1 MSKQGKRKNNLL
13 NKFID
18 IDNETLS
25 KYLFEEIYKYYVLKK
40 STELAKEILSKY
52 NIIPSENINQYKFNR
67 YEKLLELASL
77 RNIEIPFT
85 ESDIEV
91 TNIDIIF
98 RINEFLYEEINWITE
113 HNYLYDTYNCDVDNY
128 PKSEI
133 IDMIPDEH
141 TYLSDK
147 KIEEVIEKYEEIISI
162 EFDSETK
169 ELYEEKRKEYL
180 SRDLEKTYEEI
191 IPIDQIPKMLI
202 RRKEVK

>member
-1 MSKQGKRKNNLL
+1 MSKQGKRKKNLL

-25 KYLFEEIYKYYVLKK
+25 KYLFEEIYKYCILKK

-52 NIIPSENINQYKFNR
+52 NIIPSENINQYKYDR

-128 PKSEI
+128 PKTEI
-133 IDMIPDEH
+133 INMIPEEH

-147 KIEEVIEKYEEIISI
+147 KIEEVIQKYEEIISI

-191 IPIDQIPKMLI
+191 IPIEQIPKMLI

>member
-18 IDNETLS
+18 IDNDTLS
-25 KYLFEEIYKYYVLKK
+25 KYLSEEISKYYVLKK
-40 STELAKEILSKY
+40 STNLAKEILLKH
-52 NIIPSENINQYKFNR
+52 NITIYSTNNDYIFNR
-67 YEKLLELASL
+67 YETLLELASL

-133 IDMIPDEH
+133 IDMIPDEY

-147 KIEEVIEKYEEIISI
+147 KIEEVIQKYEEIISI

-191 IPIDQIPKMLI
+191 IPIEQIPKMLI

>member
-18 IDNETLS
+18 IDNNTLS
-25 KYLFEEIYKYYVLKK
+25 KYLSEEISKYYVLKK
-40 STELAKEILSKY
+40 STELAKEILLKY

-113 HNYLYDTYNCDVDNY
+113 RNYLYDTYNCDVDNY

-147 KIEEVIEKYEEIISI
+147 KIEKVIQKYEEIISI

-191 IPIDQIPKMLI
+191 IPIEQIPKMLI

>member
-1 MSKQGKRKNNLL
+1 MSKQGKRKKNLL

-40 STELAKEILSKY
+40 SNELAKEILLKH
-52 NIIPSENINQYKFNR
+52 NIIPSENINQYKYDR
-67 YEKLLELASL
+67 YEKLLELAAL

-85 ESDIEV
+85 ASDIEV

-128 PKSEI
+128 PKTEI
-133 IDMIPDEH
+133 INMIPEEH

-147 KIEEVIEKYEEIISI
+147 KIEEVIQKYEEIISI

-191 IPIDQIPKMLI
+191 IPIEQIPKMLI

>member
-18 IDNETLS
+18 IDNDTLS
-25 KYLFEEIYKYYVLKK
+25 KYLSEEISKYYVLKK
-40 STELAKEILSKY
+40 STNLAKEILLKH
-52 NIIPSENINQYKFNR
+52 NITIYSTNNDYIFNR
-67 YEKLLELASL
+67 YETLLELASL

-133 IDMIPDEH
+133 IDMIPDEY

-147 KIEEVIEKYEEIISI
+147 KIEEVIKKYEEIISI

-191 IPIDQIPKMLI
+191 IPIDQVPKMLI

>member
-1 MSKQGKRKNNLL
+1 MSKQVKRKKNLL

-18 IDNETLS
+18 IDNDTLS

-40 STELAKEILSKY
+40 STELAKEILLKY
-52 NIIPSENINQYKFNR
+52 NIIPSENINQYKYDR

-133 IDMIPDEH
+133 IDMIPEEN

-147 KIEEVIEKYEEIISI
+147 KIEKVIQKYEEIISI

>member
-18 IDNETLS
+18 IDNNTLS
-25 KYLFEEIYKYYVLKK
+25 KYLSEEISKYYVLKK
-40 STELAKEILSKY
+40 SNELAKEILLKH
-52 NIIPSENINQYKFNR
+52 NIIPSENINQYKYDR

-147 KIEEVIEKYEEIISI
+147 KIEEVIQKYEEIISI